1 MNFVAKEPDLD
12 VFSAE
17 TTLDQSK
24 PGPVDPLEFALDAKA
39 MSLDPRAVGGGWG
52 LRHLMGLILVEGVLL
67 WLVTLLGVIVV
78 VGGIVIH
85 VVAFV
90 GIGILASRT
99 RVSRQ
104 GALLKALSIAAEKG
118 MPLAPAVAAFADQ
131 DRGSARRRVM
141 ALAAAL
147 NQGQS
152 LSEALTH
159 SRKLV
164 SSDAVLLINAG
175 EDSGQLPQALE
186 AAASC
191 RAAHYPL
198 WLAIAGRFAY
208 ILALMIALQ
217 TIVSFILYFIVPKFE
232 AIFRDFGVSLPQ
244 ATVMVIDISHLIVKY
259 FYLVVPLL
267 ILEVKLLI
275 FLPVSLAGWGKF
287 QVPIF
292 DRFLVRRH
300 SALLSRALALY
311 VAAGRPISGGLEFVG
326 EAYPTRW
333 FRERVKLASRDV
345 QQGLDWV
352 TALERHQAIR
362 PVDAEVLRSAHAVG
376 NLGWALE
383 EQAERNERRL
393 AQRVQLILVTLF
405 PMLLLMI
412 GFVVFVIALG
422 FFAPL
427 VKLIS
432 ELSSV

>member
-1 MNFVAKEPDLD
+1 MIVEAKEPVLD
-12 VFSAE
+12 AFSAGSM
-17 TTLDQSK
+17 LDQTK
-24 PGPVDPLEFALDAKA
+24 PAPLDPLEFALEAKA
-39 MSLDPRAVGGGWG
+39 MSLDPRSVGGGWG
-52 LRHLMGLILVEGVLL
+52 LRHMMGLILVEGVLL
-67 WLVTLLGVIVV
+67 WMVTLLGAIVV
-78 VGGIVIH
+78 AGGIVIH
-85 VVAFV
+85 IVAAV

-99 RVSRQ
+99 RAARQ
-104 GALLKALSIAAEKG
+104 EALLRALSIAAEKG

-131 DRGSARRRVM
+131 DRGRARRRVM
-141 ALAAAL
+141 GLAAAL
-147 NQGQS
+147 VQGQS

-164 SSDAVLLINAG
+164 SSDAALLIKAG
-175 EDSGQLPQALE
+175 EDSDRLPQALE

-198 WLAIAGRFAY
+198 WLALAGRFAY
-208 ILALMIALQ
+208 ILTLLIALQ

-244 ATVMVIDISHLIVKY
+244 ATVMVIDISHMIIRY
-259 FYLVVPLL
+259 FYIVSPVLVLELVLL
-267 ILEVKLLI
+267 C
-275 FLPVSLAGWGKF
+275 FLPLSLAGWGNY
-287 QVPIF
+287 QVPFF

-300 SALLSRALALY
+300 AALLGRALALY
-311 VAAGRPISGGLEFVG
+311 VAAGKPISRALELLG
-326 EAYPTRW
+326 DAYPTRW
-333 FRERVKLASRDV
+333 FRERLKQASRDV

-352 TALERHQAIR
+352 TALERHRAIR
-362 PVDAEVLRSAHAVG
+362 PADAEVLRSAQAVG

-393 AQRVQLILVTLF
+393 AQRVQVIFVTLF